1 MEETHETQQKA
12 EGMDKI
18 LPTLEELRE
27 RQNNFQKRRRETKE
41 RTEPLTEHEKRYREK
56 LKQSEA
62 AQMDYS
68 LSGLLAAVNS
78 KPKGRKVIPY
88 QIQMEDAKKLM
99 VAIMEREL
107 SVNNQA
113 FVVEP
118 GNKPKL
124 AELVCYFTGNANK
137 LNPSKGIY
145 LYGPVGR
152 GKTLIMQSLAQM
164 CLLVEQKMEAAGIYF
179 TCNRFQIK
187 NAKSIVAELAE
198 NKKPEVM
205 KKYYSGVWCID
216 DLGAEDSYKL
226 FGNEMNV
233 VGDIIIERYQ
243 RYQQSGLLTHATS
256 NVDPKDW
263 KDKYGDRVA
272 SRMSEMFNP
281 VLLVGEDKRK

>member
-1 MEETHETQQKA
+1 MEETQETQQKD
-12 EGMDKI
+12 ERMDKI

-41 RTEPLTEHEKRYREK
+41 RTEPLTDYEKQYREK

-78 KPKGRKVIPY
+78 KSKGRKVIPY

-124 AELVCYFTGNANK
+124 AELVCYFTGNASK

-164 CLLVEQKMEAAGIYF
+164 CSLVEHKMEAAGIYF
-179 TCNRFQIK
+179 TSHRFQIK

-281 VLLVGEDKRK
+281 VLLVGDDKRK